1 MVKTPIYFTLSEL
14 TRTSTGLPNFP
25 SEWAQVES
33 LRELGLFLDS
43 IRHEFKRPIR
53 VNCGYRSSQVNAKVG
68 GVATSSHLRGMA
80 ADICAASC
88 KEGDNRELL
97 AILEKRIERIDQ
109 LISYHTVAGDSSK
122 PIRFIH
128 VGLSDAPRGN
138 RLFK

>member
-1 MVKTPIYFTLSEL
+1 MKLPIYFTLKEM
-14 TRTSTGLPNFP
+14 THTSTGLDNSP
-25 SEWAQVES
+25 ETWEQLAS
-33 LRELGLFLDS
+33 LRDLGLFLDEV
-43 IRHEFKRPIR
+43 RMAFGRPIR
-53 VNCGYRSSQVNAKVG
+53 VNCAYRSKAVNSKVG
-68 GVATSSHLRGMA
+68 GVQSSAHLRGEA